1 MKLISL
7 LLFTQLS
14 FASIGGKWL
23 GAGAVKTPKATQECS
38 EVYFRLFYDEKK
50 FKIQEGGYNCN
61 GLSAEYP
68 YSVFDVKGPLL
79 YYKGEVSGLINNDEL
94 TIYSKEDGFS
104 LRFYFVAEDE
114 VEVTESWKEGSDYL
128 IITSKLLRK

>member
-1 MKLISL
+1 MKLITL

-14 FASIGGKWL
+14 FASIGGKWI
-23 GAGAVKTPKATQECS
+23 GEGVAKTPKSTQKCS
-38 EVYFRLFYDEKK
+38 QIYFKLFYDASK

-68 YSVFDVKGPLL
+68 YSVFEVRGPLL
-79 YYKGEVSGLINNDEL
+79 YYKGEVSGFINNDEL
-94 TIYSKEDGFS
+94 TIYSKEDGFT

-114 VEVTESWKEGSDYL
+114 VEVSETWQEGSDYL
-128 IITSKLLRK
+128 TIKSTLFRK